1 MAWTEFTRAQHLR
14 RTKRYPGDLTDAEW
28 KIVRPLLPGRN
39 HLGRSRQVKL
49 RRVWN
54 AIQYLAAAGCA
65 WSLLPRGFPPVS
77 TVRYYFYRRRDDG
90 QLAEINRALVAAA
103 RLSAGRGVQP
113 TVGVIDSQSVKTPEN
128 TSLSGY
134 DAGMPARRA
143 SRPSAN
149 GRAALAVVA
158 PQAPHGCAACGCQ
171 SASNPG
177 FSWRKW
183 SFMLPI
189 PAGVVTPQR
198 SEPGPGSD
206 SGWLFRPPIRRT
218 TTETVHQHADLALAA
233 GPVSDNI
240 HMISFDS
247 YRRQWLS
254 NIRGDLLAGLVV
266 ALALIPEAIAFS
278 IIAGV
283 DPKVGLY
290 ASFSIAVIVAIT
302 GGRPG
307 MISAATAATAVL
319 MVTLVRDHGLQYL
332 LAATV
337 LAGLIQIGAGLLKL
351 GFVMR
356 YVSKSVMTGFVN
368 ALAILIFM
376 AQLPELD
383 PRNVTWLTYVLVAA
397 GLAIIY
403 LFPLVTKAIP
413 SPLVTIV
420 VLSALTFALGL
431 DVRTVGDMGALPDT
445 LPVFLIPQIPLSLET
460 FLIILPYSVAVAV
473 VGLLESLMTQNIVDD
488 LTDTKSDRSQECIG
502 QGIANTATGFI
513 GGMAG
518 CAMIGQSIINV
529 KSGGRGRLSSFAAG
543 VFLLI
548 MVVGLGDLV
557 SIIPMAALVAI
568 MIMVSIGTFSWSS
581 IKALRVHPRSSS
593 VVMIATVVAVVYTH
607 NLAIG
612 VLVGVLLSGIFF
624 AGKIAQLFRV
634 TSEISPDGRVRTY
647 RIEGQLFYGSVE
659 DFMEAFDFREAP

>member
-1 MAWTEFTRAQHLR
+1 
-14 RTKRYPGDLTDAEW
+14 
-28 KIVRPLLPGRN
+28 
-39 HLGRSRQVKL
+39 
-49 RRVWN
+49 
-54 AIQYLAAAGCA
+54 
-65 WSLLPRGFPPVS
+65 
-77 TVRYYFYRRRDDG
+77 
-90 QLAEINRALVAAA
+90 
-103 RLSAGRGVQP
+103 
-113 TVGVIDSQSVKTPEN
+113 
-128 TSLSGY
+128 
-134 DAGMPARRA
+134 
-143 SRPSAN
+143 
-149 GRAALAVVA
+149 
-158 PQAPHGCAACGCQ
+158 
-171 SASNPG
+171 
-177 FSWRKW
+177 
-183 SFMLPI
+183 
-189 PAGVVTPQR
+189 
-198 SEPGPGSD
+198 
-206 SGWLFRPPIRRT
+206 
-218 TTETVHQHADLALAA
+218 
-233 GPVSDNI
+233 
-240 HMISFDS
+240 MISLDA
-247 YRRQWLS
+247 YRSQWLGH
-254 NIRGDLLAGLVV
+254 IRGDLLAGLVV

-319 MVTLVRDHGLQYL
+319 MITLVKDHGLQYL

-337 LAGLIQIGAGLLKL
+337 LAGLLQIAAGVFRL
-351 GFVMR
+351 GFIMR

-383 PRNVTWLTYVLVAA
+383 PRDVTWLTYVLVAA
-397 GLAIIY
+397 GLAILY
-403 LFPLVTKAIP
+403 LFPLLTTAIP

-420 VLSALTFALGL
+420 VLTVLAFALGL
-431 DVRTVGDMGALPDT
+431 DVRTVGDMGQLPDT
-445 LPVFLIPQIPLSLET
+445 LPIFLIPQIPLTFET
-460 FLIILPYSVAVAV
+460 LMIILPYSVAVAV

-488 LTDTKSDRSQECIG
+488 LTDTKSNRSQEMVG

-529 KSGGRGRLSSFAAG
+529 KSGGRGRLSTFTAG
-543 VFLLI
+543 VCLLF
-548 MVVGLGDLV
+548 MVVVLGDLV

-581 IKALRVHPRSSS
+581 IKALRTHPRSSS
-593 VVMIATVVAVVYTH
+593 VVMIATVVTVVYTH

-634 TSEISPDGRVRTY
+634 HSEISDDGRVRTY
-647 RIEGQLFYGSVE
+647 HVEGQLFYGSVE
-659 DFMEAFDFREAP
+659 DFMDAFDFKEAPEHVVIDVSRAHIWDISSVQALDLAILKFRRDGAEVEVVGMNDATETLVDRLAIHDKPGAMNTLMDH